1 MISSPCTR
9 TALDSLIRMTAL
21 DADRSTI
28 TQAYLYGFPLVF
40 NLDQVTRYT
49 TTGVGAN
56 PAARFNTFSHARTL
70 AGPAD
75 TFVTINNDTLY
86 SMAQVDLSVGP
97 VELQVPDTAGRY
109 YVLQFVDAWTN
120 NFAYV
125 GHRATGTGAGRFLL
139 VPPSWT
145 GDAGDTVV
153 IRFPTTIASIVGR
166 WAVSGDHELPEVHA
180 LQDATTL
187 TPRDPDAVPAGLA
200 VPDPDVPGSALFL
213 EKLRVWSQQ
222 FPPAQRDR
230 PLQDSLASTGIAVRG
245 ASPYASMPLSD
256 AARLVGDMDAA
267 KETLHTILTHGS
279 SPEENGWKLTFHAFD
294 YNLDY
299 FEVGALDDD
308 RFKMTDPELRIAER
322 AAAALGGL
330 WGNHPYEAAY
340 IMTYVDD
347 RGEQLTG
354 ARTYTLRL
362 DPEPPVSAFWSLTM
376 YSVPEFY
383 LVENPIARYSIGDR
397 TPGLV
402 RDAEGALTITIS
414 HERPEDATAAAN
426 WLPAPAGDFRPVM
439 RMYEPDPAVL
449 DRRYT
454 VPAINRV
461 VG

>member
-1 MISSPCTR
+1 
-9 TALDSLIRMTAL
+9 MTDL
-21 DADRSTI
+21 DADRAAI
-28 TQAYLYGFPLVF
+28 LQAYLYGFPLVF
-40 NLDQVTRYT
+40 NLDQVIRYT

-56 PAARFNTFSHARTL
+56 PAAPFNTFSHARTL
-70 AGPAD
+70 AGPDD

-97 VELQVPDTAGRY
+97 VELRVPDTAGRY

-125 GHRATGTGAGRFLL
+125 GHRATGTAAGAFLL
-139 VPPSWT
+139 VPPEWS
-145 GDAGDTVV
+145 GDAGGLTV
-153 IRFPTTIASIVGR
+153 IRFPTTVASIVGR
-166 WAVSGDHELPEVHA
+166 WAVSDDADLPTVHA

-187 TPRDPDAVPAGLA
+187 RPLDDGASPAGLA
-200 VPDPDVPGSALFL
+200 EPDPLVPESARFL

-222 FPPAQRDR
+222 FPPAPRDV
-230 PLQDSLASTGIAVRG
+230 PLQESLAATGITTAG
-245 ASPYASMPLSD
+245 PSPYASISLSE
-256 AARLVGDMDAA
+256 AARLVGDLDAA
-267 KETLHTILTHGS
+267 KEVLHTALTHGS

-299 FEVGALDDD
+299 FEIGALDDD
-308 RFKMTDPELRIAER
+308 RFKMSDPKLRIVER

-362 DPEPPVSAFWSLTM
+362 DPPPPVAAFWSLTM
-376 YSVPEFY
+376 YSVPDFY

-402 RDAEGALTITIS
+402 RDEDGALTITIS
-414 HERPEDATAAAN
+414 HEPPAEPTAAAN

-439 RMYEPDPAVL
+439 RMYEPDASVL
-449 DRRYT
+449 DGGYT
-454 VPAINRV
+454 FPAITRSD
-461 VG
+461 G

>member
-1 MISSPCTR
+1 
-9 TALDSLIRMTAL
+9 MTAL
-21 DADRSTI
+21 DADRPTI
-28 TQAYLYGFPLVF
+28 IQAYLYGFPLVF

-49 TTGVGAN
+49 TTGVGAT
-56 PAARFNTFSHARTL
+56 PAAPFNTFSHARTL

-109 YVLQFVDAWTN
+109 YVFQFVDAWTN

-125 GHRATGTGAGRFLL
+125 GHRATGTQAGRFLL
-139 VPPSWT
+139 VPPSWRGDT
-145 GDAGDTVV
+145 GDATV

-166 WAVSGDHELPEVHA
+166 WAVSGDHDLPDVHA

-187 TPRDPDAVPAGLA
+187 TPLDPDAVPVGLA
-200 VPDPDVPGSALFL
+200 VPDPGVPESALFL

-222 FPPAQRDR
+222 FPPAPRDR
-230 PLQDSLASTGIAVRG
+230 PLQDSLAVTGISVAG
-245 ASPYASMPLSD
+245 ASPYASIALSD

-267 KETLHTILTHGS
+267 KEALHTALTSGS

-308 RFKMTDPELRIAER
+308 RFKMADTELRIAER

-347 RGEQLTG
+347 RGDQLSG
-354 ARTYTLRL
+354 EHTYTLRL

-376 YSVPEFY
+376 YSVPDFY
-383 LVENPIARYSIGDR
+383 LVDNPIDRYSIGDR

-402 RDAEGALTITIS
+402 RDDDGALTITIS
-414 HERPEDATAAAN
+414 QERPAEATAAAN
-426 WLPAPAGDFRPVM
+426 WLPAPDGDFRPVL
-439 RMYEPDPAVL
+439 RMYEPEPAVL
-449 DRRYT
+449 DRSYS
-454 VPAINRV
+454 VPAITRV
-461 VG
+461 EG